1 MGITNW
7 GRDYKTSQKDYR
19 SGITKQCRT
28 FVAINFSESIKG
40 QNLRKNAK
48 FLYIFL
54 TTPNEVQW
62 NSSDNCI
69 HYYNVKNLNL
79 FDAELQLINTKPV
92 IKNKLKGLLK
102 ELKKFKVQTILVL
115 DYKKRNDCKIFHLST
130 ELIPSDSDIDKVFK
144 SMHQSFMTKIKNY
157 ACED

>member
-19 SGITKQCRT
+19 SGITKQCRI

-102 ELKKFKVQTILVL
+102 ELKKFRQ
-115 DYKKRNDCKIFHLST
+115 Y
-130 ELIPSDSDIDKVFK
+130 
-144 SMHQSFMTKIKNY
+144 
-157 ACED
+157 